1 MRMMFTT
8 IHTSWLLKLFMLG
21 LLLAIPGIICADSTK
36 KRDAKKGEISQ
47 GIKKY
52 RINIRRL
59 QHGIQQQ
66 REQVRQTRQQER
78 DLLAELEDIDVRLFE
93 QQEKLEVLEA
103 RMKAQR
109 ELISVKGRELNRAQG
124 AKQVVQN
131 HLQKRIQ
138 AYYKTG
144 DIGFINV
151 AFSTKTLPELLQFH
165 DAFQTLIRYDRTVID
180 TYRHTIEELER
191 SLETMELEEGLL
203 KEFISQNAEEKVKID
218 LIRQEKELLLA
229 RIRTQK
235 KLHEQAIAEMLQAT
249 TSLADQITSLEKQE
263 VLIDQSFLNS
273 KGKLV
278 PPVRGKVITRFQE
291 ETMNRLGIKS
301 LSHGIAIGAPSGS
314 IVKAV
319 HEGTVMYSGY
329 LRGYGNTIIV
339 NHGYQYYSITSR
351 LERLLAKKGLKVT
364 ETSEIGVMGETATLM
379 DEGLYFEIRHGSEN
393 LDPLNW
399 LDMSHLVLE
408 N

>member
-1 MRMMFTT
+1 MMSISFR
-8 IHTSWLLKLFMLG
+8 ISRLLKLLVLG
-21 LLLAIPGIICADSTK
+21 LVLPVLIPCPVYPDSTEQRKVK
-36 KRDAKKGEISQ
+36 KAEISQ

-66 REQVRQTRQQER
+66 REQVKQTRQQER
-78 DLLAELEDIDVRLFE
+78 DLLAELEDIDVRLLE

-109 ELISVKGRELNRAQG
+109 ELITVKERELNRSES
-124 AKQVVQN
+124 AKRAVQD

-144 DIGFINV
+144 DIGFMNV

-165 DAFQTLIRYDRTVID
+165 DAFQTLIKYDRNVID
-180 TYRHTIEELER
+180 TYRHAIEELER
-191 SLETMELEEGLL
+191 SIETMELEEGLL
-203 KEFISQNAEEKVKID
+203 KEFISQNAEEKQKID

-235 KLHEQAIAEMLQAT
+235 KLHEQAIAEMQQA
-249 TSLADQITSLEKQE
+249 SLSLSDQITDLEKQE
-263 VLIDQSFLNS
+263 VIIDQSFLNS
-273 KGKLV
+273 KGNLR
-278 PPVRGKVITRFQE
+278 PPVQGTLITRFQE
-291 ETMNRLGIKS
+291 ETVNRLGIKS
-301 LSHGIAIGAPSGS
+301 LSRGIAIEAPNGS

-319 HEGTVMYSGY
+319 HEGIVMYSGY

-351 LERLLAKKGLKVT
+351 LERLLAKKGLKVN
-364 ETSEIGVMGETATLM
+364 ETSTIGIMGETATLM
-379 DEGLYFEIRHGSEN
+379 NEGLYFEIRHGSEN
-393 LDPLNW
+393 LDPLAW
-399 LDMSHLVLE
+399 LDVSRLVIKD
-408 N
+408 